1 MKKISNFRF
10 TWKEIIL
17 LFISFF
23 VLSSVAIISS
33 RNVEQNDLVETVNE
47 NQIEIGDKS
56 FILPQL
62 KGFSSA
68 EQRGMKDYIK
78 SISVSK
84 HHWPTIYTYYNEY
97 KSFNCVSFHSL
108 SKFTWIA
115 MTEKKAEKSLK
126 EIFPRSKVKS
136 IKYRDAI
143 IFYSDKQSAKWF
155 GLFFKDGLILIRNS
169 KGYID
174 RNDLFDLTLKFIE
187 KNA

>member
-1 MKKISNFRF
+1 
-10 TWKEIIL
+10 
-17 LFISFF
+17 
-23 VLSSVAIISS
+23 
-33 RNVEQNDLVETVNE
+33 
-47 NQIEIGDKS
+47 
-56 FILPQL
+56 
-62 KGFSSA
+62 
-68 EQRGMKDYIK
+68 
-78 SISVSK
+78 
-84 HHWPTIYTYYNEY
+84 
-97 KSFNCVSFHSL
+97 
-108 SKFTWIA
+108 

-136 IKYRDAI
+136 IKYRDAT